1 MGGFWGTDDGDNV
14 LMLVVMVMV
23 MICSDGDYGGGHDDA
38 GDVDDGADGGDDV
51 MVMVMMVVMGSSWSV
66 LGGNCIRN
74 LVIAGTRA
82 SRVDWK

>member
-1 MGGFWGTDDGDNV
+1 MYF
-14 LMLVVMVMV
+14 VVMVIMV
-23 MICSDGDYGGGHDDA
+23 MTMMMVVVMMVVVI
-38 GDVDDGADGGDDV
+38 V

-82 SRVDWK
+82 SWVDWK